1 MACAKGC
8 SGTCTATCANSCSVA
23 CTGGCQKDGCTG
35 CAGCRGGC
43 RDTGGCGGDCQGSC
57 SGCRGTCQGC
67 TSCSGCSGTCSG
79 GCGSSCSSSCSSAC
93 AATCADNCTGG
104 CTSSCTGTCASKCT
118 GGAQD
123 TNAANLNLTTKFEKA
138 NIQAISD
145 FIVTEAKRK
154 SQSPTS
160 ISFSVGE
167 KISKSKIDTIIAN
180 LKKAGKTASYS
191 ATVGSKGLKVLGED
205 LITKALDAWDDA
217 IALP

>member
-8 SGTCTATCANSCSVA
+8 SGACTATCASGCSVECRGGCTVTCANSCSVE
-23 CTGGCQKDGCTG
+23 
-35 CAGCRGGC
+35 CRGGC
-43 RDTGGCGGDCQGSC
+43 RYTGGCGGDCQGSC

-79 GCGSSCSSSCSSAC
+79 TCS
-93 AATCADNCTGG
+93 ATCANDCTGGCKTG